1 MPSAPPE
8 SWFLSAER
16 ISAGLRTDAPDV
28 RVEVHPTI
36 DSTSDELKRRAAAG
50 DIDGLLIAAE
60 TQTAG
65 RGRHGRIWVD
75 RPGGSLLFS
84 LGWRAP
90 VAMTA
95 LAGLSLATG
104 VAVSSALERERVTGI
119 QLKWPNDV
127 LHSHCKLGGI
137 LVETTPP
144 IAVGTGVIIGIGINV
159 ELDEPVRGAIAAPVT
174 DLRAAGWSGDRNAL
188 LATIVVELRSMLERF
203 AVEGFRPFRAAWV
216 ARHALH
222 QRNVTIW
229 RAGHEIAAGRAIDV
243 DADGALLL
251 QTPSGVR
258 RLLSGELTL
267 RAG

>member
-1 MPSAPPE
+1 MTSAPPAFP
-8 SWFLSAER
+8 SLSADR
-16 ISAGLRTDAPDV
+16 ILAGLPASRPGY
-28 RVEVHPTI
+28 RVEIHQTI
-36 DSTSDELKRRAAAG
+36 DSTSDELRRRSSAG
-50 DIDGLLIAAE
+50 DIDGLLVVAE

-65 RGRHGRIWVD
+65 RGRHGRSWVD

-90 VAMTA
+90 VAMAA

-104 VAVSSALERERVTGI
+104 LAVCIALEAERLSGV

-127 LHSHCKLGGI
+127 LHNHCKLGGI
-137 LVETTPP
+137 LVETAP
-144 IAVGTGVIIGIGINV
+144 AVQGGTAVIIGIGINV
-159 ELDEPVRGAIAAPVT
+159 AIDDGVRDAVAAAVT
-174 DLRAAGWSGDRNAL
+174 DLRGAGWAGDRNAL
-188 LATIVVELRSMLERF
+188 LAAIVAELGATLERF
-203 AVEGFRPFRAAWV
+203 AIDGFRPFRAAWI

-229 RAGHEIAAGRAIDV
+229 RAGVEIAAGRAIDV
-243 DADGALLL
+243 DADGALLV
-251 QTPSGVR
+251 QTPVGVR